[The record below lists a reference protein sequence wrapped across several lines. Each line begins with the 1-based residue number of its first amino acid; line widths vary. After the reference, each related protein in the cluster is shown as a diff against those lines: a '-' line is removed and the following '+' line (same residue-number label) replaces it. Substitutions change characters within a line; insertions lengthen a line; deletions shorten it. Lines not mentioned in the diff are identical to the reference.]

1 MIILKFLKNTFRLGY
16 FLALLLLTACG
27 GNEIKQLDQIALQD
41 EVGIERA
48 TNIELLYSDSAVVRV
63 AIHAPTLLRYIHR
76 ENPKQIFPD
85 GVDADFYDEEH
96 FQTSK
101 LVANYAE
108 QFQRERKVYLR
119 DSVVVWNIK
128 NEMLETDELIWDESI
143 GQIYSNEKVKITTPS
158 QVIEGIG
165 FKSNLD
171 FSVWEIYQ
179 VSGIIE
185 SKNVV
190 ENPF

>member
-1 MIILKFLKNTFRLGY
+1 MLHFLIKILSVFLVF
-16 FLALLLLTACG
+16 ALLMACG
-27 GNEIKQLDQIALQD
+27 GNEIKQLDEVELQD

-48 TNIELLYSDSAVVRV
+48 TDIELLYSDSAVVRV
-63 AIHAPTLLRYIHR
+63 AIHAPTLLRYIHAQS
-76 ENPKQIFPD
+76 PKQVFPD
-85 GVDADFYDEEH
+85 GVEADFYDENH
-96 FQTSK
+96 YQTSK

-108 QFQRERKVYLR
+108 QFQKERKVYLR
-119 DSVVVWNIK
+119 DSVMVWNIK
-128 NEMLETDELIWDESI
+128 NEMLETDELVWDESI

-158 QVIEGIG
+158 QVINGIG